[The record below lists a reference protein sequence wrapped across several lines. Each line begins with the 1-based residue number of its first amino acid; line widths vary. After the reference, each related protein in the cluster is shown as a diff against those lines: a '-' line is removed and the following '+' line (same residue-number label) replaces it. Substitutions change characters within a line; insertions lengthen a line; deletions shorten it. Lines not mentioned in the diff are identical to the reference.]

1 MKVIGIMTK
10 DFKFFYELISLMKA
24 NKQTFVSLDFRDPV
38 PENIGVIITTR
49 AEKNEVR
56 FKIDCGQ

>member
-38 PENIGVIITTR
+38 PENGRGHYNYQGREERGPVQ
-49 AEKNEVR
+49 
-56 FKIDCGQ
+56 IDRGQ